1 MLDLMEANVQLGT
14 LFLAYPTK
22 LLPVLDEA
30 VKDVQVRLVS
40 VSPKAAL
47 LLHRDLSLTS
57 SWSVLWLVERA
68 ERRHGDPPEPAGHG
82 DQAVHARARVE
93 PAAVPRAHAHSHP
106 SHR

>member
-40 VSPKAAL
+40 VSPKATML
-47 LLHRDLSLTS
+47 VHRNLSLTS
-57 SWSVLWLVERA
+57 SWSV
-68 ERRHGDPPEPAGHG
+68 
-82 DQAVHARARVE
+82 
-93 PAAVPRAHAHSHP
+93 
-106 SHR
+106 